1 MALSQAKRERITRL
15 YECYASNLSIFAPEL
30 DDVFGCP
37 LCFRIFTR
45 DAIDAEFITEEHIIS
60 RKLGGRLTTLTCKDC
75 NNKDGSRLDSHLVNE
90 FRTRD
95 KIAGL
100 SNSPIKGR
108 VEIPNAKQDVDIYF
122 SKPDSSGLMIV
133 GDPKRSNPK
142 SVQSIMRTMEGD
154 AKNLSFILKTDFSPL
169 NSQVAKLRAAYLL
182 MFYYFGYEYVAQES
196 VKLVRQQI
204 LSTEKDL
211 IASKAVL
218 DFRQT
223 PDELNSVSLIR
234 TPTDLRCFVV
244 SLKISTKI
252 DRSFGVVLPGLGKGN
267 ETIYD
272 RWYAQR
278 DSLKSLQIDA
288 TYFLPDPEAPIG
300 YIYKGFVT
308 ALWNNQNNK
317 TTALNG

>member
-1 MALSQAKRERITRL
+1 MALSPAKRERITRL
-15 YECYASNLSIFAPEL
+15 YQSYASNLSILAPQL

-100 SNSPIKGR
+100 SNSPLKGQ
-108 VEIPNAKQDVDIYF
+108 VQTPNAKQDVDIYF
-122 SKPDSSGLMIV
+122 SKPDSPGLTIV
-133 GDPKRSNPK
+133 GHPKRSNPK
-142 SVQSIMRTMEGD
+142 SVQSIMHTMEEG
-154 AKNLSFILKTDFSPL
+154 AQNVSFILKPHYSAL

-218 DFRQT
+218 DFRQ
-223 PDELNSVSLIR
+223 PPEELNSVSVIR
-234 TPTDLRCFVV
+234 TPTALRCFVV
-244 SLKISTKI
+244 SLKISTEI
-252 DRSFGVVLPGLGKGN
+252 DRSFGVVLPGLGKGD

-278 DSLKSLQIDA
+278 DNLKGLQIDA
-288 TYFLPDPEAPIG
+288 TYFLPAPDAPLG
-300 YIYKGFVT
+300 YIYVGHVT
-308 ALWNNQNNK
+308 SLWNSL
-317 TTALNG
+317 T